1 MKNNRT
7 KVFVLALLVSFTSP
21 LQVNQKSYASDV
33 LNPDMIDEIVDGKN
47 EFTKLA
53 MKQDKQN
60 SKSSAENIQITEG
73 NKEKDLDS
81 EQAEIEEASKKASD
95 TENDGDT
102 DDDGGHSFKSML
114 AEKKQLTQEVRN
126 ANITEQDM
134 SFMDEFSQAMTENGT
149 KKAEGYQPSDK
160 EISQDLNKAH

>member
-33 LNPDMIDEIVDGKN
+33 LNPDTIDEIVDGKN

-53 MKQDKQN
+53 MKEKKTEDKQN
-60 SKSSAENIQITEG
+60 SRPSQENVQINEG
-73 NKEKDLDS
+73 TKGKDLDS

-95 TENDGDT
+95 TDNDGDT

-114 AEKKQLTQEVRN
+114 AEKKQLT
-126 ANITEQDM
+126 
-134 SFMDEFSQAMTENGT
+134 
-149 KKAEGYQPSDK
+149 
-160 EISQDLNKAH
+160 